1 MSGNHLDSDMGVL
14 RVMVS
19 PENKRMFSVSGI
31 MIYNTKEVFN
41 LTDFYWDKLA
51 PDTLKN
57 IRFGVYFL
65 AFFDHFKV
73 EVRPC

>member
-41 LTDFYWDKLA
+41 LTDFYWDK
-51 PDTLKN
+51 
-57 IRFGVYFL
+57 FGL
-65 AFFDHFKV
+65 M
-73 EVRPC
+73 